1 MYRLTE
7 KVQVLLSHADI
18 ELLNNIM
25 LGKAM
30 KIGKR
35 PVAISTFIRAIIRK
49 YIEDETKIQFGYAEE
64 EAEKLRNER
73 MKQVYSEYLKNNKEK
88 TNI

>member
-7 KVQVLLSHADI
+7 KVQVLLSQADI
-18 ELLNNIM
+18 ELLNSIM
-25 LGKAM
+25 LGKTM

-35 PVAISTFIRAIIRK
+35 PVALSTFIRAIIRK
-49 YIEDETKIQFGYAEE
+49 YIEEETQNQSSFVESEI
-64 EAEKLRNER
+64 EKLRNER
-73 MKQVYSEYLKNNKEK
+73 MLQVYTDFLKNNKEV